1 MLTRKVRILAS
12 GSSGNSIFVRLG
24 DTRVLVDAGISYTRI
39 RKRLEAIDESVGQ
52 LSAVLITHEHGDHVT
67 GLKQL
72 LKKNPDLPVIAT
84 AGTIRSL
91 KMHGIDTRRI
101 TPGTPLQWST
111 IDVIGFNVSHDAEQP
126 IGVRLETGDF
136 AMAIATDLGFWTDE
150 VAEALTGCPF
160 IVAEAN
166 HDLEMLRMGP
176 YPQFLK
182 RRVSGRYG
190 HLCNAQLRTLLDRV
204 AGPALETVVL
214 SHLSETNNTC
224 EHAYRAANKA
234 LADGCELL
242 VAKPGEAGPL
252 LEPRGTAAF
261 EGAPRQLGLF

>member
-24 DTRVLVDAGISYTRI
+24 ETRFLVDAGISYTRI
-39 RKRLEAIDESVGQ
+39 RKRLDAIGESVDE
-52 LSAVLITHEHGDHVT
+52 LSAVIITHEHGDHVT

-72 LKKNPDLPVIAT
+72 VKKQPELPILAT
-84 AGTIRSL
+84 AGTLRAL
-91 KMHGIDTRRI
+91 KVRGIDARRLK
-101 TPGTPLQWST
+101 PGTPRRWST
-111 IDVIGFNVSHDAEQP
+111 IDIVGFNVSHDAEEP

-150 VAEALTGCPF
+150 VADALTGCPLV
-160 IVAEAN
+160 VAEAN

-204 AGPALETVVL
+204 AGPSLKTVVL
-214 SHLSETNNTC
+214 SHLSETNNTSD
-224 EHAYRAANKA
+224 HAYAAAQKA
-234 LADGCELL
+234 LADGCDIV
-242 VAKPGEAGPL
+242 VAQPGEAGPV
-252 LEPRGTAAF
+252 LEPKGTATF
-261 EGAPRQLGLF
+261 EGAPRQLGLL